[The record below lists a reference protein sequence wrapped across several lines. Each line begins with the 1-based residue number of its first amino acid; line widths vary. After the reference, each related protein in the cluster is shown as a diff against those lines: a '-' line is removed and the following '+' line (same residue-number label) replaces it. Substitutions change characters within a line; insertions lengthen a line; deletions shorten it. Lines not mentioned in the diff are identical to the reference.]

1 MNKSAQGF
9 LLSTMSTQID
19 TLSDNNCLNC
29 GESVSG
35 NYCSN
40 CGQKFQPT
48 KLPLRIYLED
58 TVETLF
64 NVDNRVFKTLK
75 DLFLRPGKITK
86 EYISGH
92 RATYLPPLRIYIS
105 ISILYFFLA
114 IITES
119 TQVFLVN
126 LSLDQYDSSFGKLI
140 QMSMFVLVPLFA
152 LITKWHHKKR
162 NGYYV
167 EYLIFSLH
175 IHSIWFVLLSFSIV
189 ATWSYTYFGIE
200 EGSLFY
206 YLIATIQILER
217 SLFLIYFVVYLKRVF
232 DNTWWKT
239 FLKTFGILFLY
250 LITLLAVIT
259 PYLIIM
265 NKGS

>member
-1 MNKSAQGF
+1 
-9 LLSTMSTQID
+9 MSSNLD
-19 TLSDNNCLNC
+19 TIPDNHCLNC
-29 GESVSG
+29 NEPVSG

-75 DLFLRPGKITK
+75 DLFLKPGKITK

-105 ISILYFFLA
+105 ISILYFFLV
-114 IITES
+114 IVTES

-126 LSLDQYDSSFGKLI
+126 LSSDQFDSSFGKLI
-140 QMSMFVLVPLFA
+140 QTSMFVLVPLFA
-152 LITKWHHKKR
+152 LITRWFHKKR
-162 NGYYV
+162 KGYYV

-175 IHSIWFVLLSFSIV
+175 IHSVWFVLLSFSIIT
-189 ATWSYTYFGIE
+189 TWAYSFFGIQ
-200 EGSLFY
+200 EGSFFD
-206 YLIATIQILER
+206 YLVSGIQILER
-217 SLFLIYFVVYLKRVF
+217 SLFMIYFIIYLKKVF
-232 DNTWWKT
+232 ENSWWKSI
-239 FLKTFGILFLY
+239 LKTFGILFFY
-250 LITLLAVIT
+250 LITLLAVIS
-259 PYLIIM
+259 PYLYM
-265 NKGS
+265 MYKDS

>member
-1 MNKSAQGF
+1 
-9 LLSTMSTQID
+9 MSSHID
-19 TLSDNNCLNC
+19 TVPDNNCLNC
-29 GESVSG
+29 DESVSG

-126 LSLDQYDSSFGKLI
+126 LGSEEYDPGFAKLL
-140 QMSMFVLVPLFA
+140 QTAMFILVPLFA
-152 LITKWHHKKR
+152 LIVKWFHRKR
-162 NGYYV
+162 NSFYV

-175 IHSIWFVLLSFSIV
+175 IHSVWFLLLSFSII
-189 ATWSYTYFGIE
+189 ASWAYTFFGIT
-200 EGSLFY
+200 EGSFFY

-239 FLKTFGILFLY
+239 FLKTFGVLFLY
-250 LITLLAVIT
+250 LISLLLVIA
-259 PYLIIM
+259 PYIYILF
-265 NKGS
+265 KD

>member
-1 MNKSAQGF
+1 
-9 LLSTMSTQID
+9 MSGHLD
-19 TLSDNNCLNC
+19 TIPDNHCLNC
-29 GESVSG
+29 NEPVSG

-48 KLPLRIYLED
+48 KLPLRKYLED

-126 LSLDQYDSSFGKLI
+126 LSADQYDSSFGKLI
-140 QMSMFVLVPLFA
+140 QTSMFVLVPLFA

-162 NGYYV
+162 KGYYV

-175 IHSIWFVLLSFSIV
+175 IHSVWFVLLSFSIIT
-189 ATWSYTYFGIE
+189 TWAHSFFGIQ
-200 EGSLFY
+200 EGSFFD
-206 YLIATIQILER
+206 YLAATIQILER
-217 SLFLIYFVVYLKRVF
+217 SLFMIYFIVYLKRVF

-239 FLKTFGILFLY
+239 ILKTFGILFLY
-250 LITLLAVIT
+250 LITLLAVIA
-259 PYLIIM
+259 PYLYIM
-265 NKGS
+265 YKDS